1 LCTAEDKPAPADVP
15 TMSDREDED
24 GAPGRPDDE
33 IRTDAEAGRDS
44 DSDSDSR
51 SPAPRRES
59 AAGSTAGD
67 GPVDVAEVADGE
79 TGTETETEMGTGTGF
94 DAEAVLA
101 DEPLGE
107 PRHIDGGVR
116 YQWLV
121 GSTFAAVGLAV
132 LVTAIF
138 QVTAGRVGVD
148 PTGTLPLGISETTVL
163 VAVLAFVAFEGLAGL
178 RAVLLYRSW
187 RYEIRA
193 DSLYLT
199 RGVLTRVQTVAPYV
213 RVQHID
219 TRRSPF
225 ERLLGLSSL
234 VVYTAGSRGAD
245 VTVPGLTDE
254 RAAELQRRL
263 KRLAIASEE
272 ADAV

>member
-1 LCTAEDKPAPADVP
+1 
-15 TMSDREDED
+15 MSDRDD
-24 GAPGRPDDE
+24 PSSRPDDGAD
-33 IRTDAEAGRDS
+33 RGPNDRNGGDVEA
-44 DSDSDSR
+44 
-51 SPAPRRES
+51 A
-59 AAGSTAGD
+59 
-67 GPVDVAEVADGE
+67 
-79 TGTETETEMGTGTGF
+79 
-94 DAEAVLA
+94 LA

-107 PRHIDGGVR
+107 PRQIDDRVR

-121 GSTFAAVGLAV
+121 GSTFGAAVSAV
-132 LVTAIF
+132 VVTGML
-138 QVTAGRVGVD
+138 QVVTRWVGPD
-148 PTGTLPLGISETTVL
+148 LTGALPLGISETTVL
-163 VAVLAFVAFEGLAGL
+163 VAVLAFVAFEGFAGV

-219 TRRSPF
+219 TRRSPV

-245 VTVPGLTDE
+245 VTIPGLTDE

-272 ADAV
+272 EDAV